1 MKNHRLTAFAVAAA
15 LSLTSVT
22 IASAGTVGAAV
33 PEPGTFALIGTGV
46 AALAAGAWW
55 RNRK

>member
-1 MKNHRLTAFAVAAA
+1 MKNSHVLGSLVLAAVCSLVMVSTAFA
-15 LSLTSVT
+15 
-22 IASAGTVGAAV
+22 GAPTRV
-33 PEPGTFALIGTGV
+33 PEPGTLGLIGTGV

>member
-1 MKNHRLTAFAVAAA
+1 MKNSRVLGSLLVAAVCSLVMASTAFAGEPAR
-15 LSLTSVT
+15 
-22 IASAGTVGAAV
+22 V
-33 PEPGTFALIGTGV
+33 PEPGTLGLIGTGV

>member
-1 MKNHRLTAFAVAAA
+1 MKKWALALVAGHSLGWASTVLAGGAV
-15 LSLTSVT
+15 TP
-22 IASAGTVGAAV
+22 V
-33 PEPGTFALIGTGV
+33 PEPGTLALIGTGV

>member
-1 MKNHRLTAFAVAAA
+1 MKKQSLNAFAIAAA
-15 LSLTSVT
+15 LSLASVT
-22 IASAGTVGAAV
+22 TASAGTVPGVV
-33 PEPGTFALIGTGV
+33 PEPGTLALIGTGV

>member
-1 MKNHRLTAFAVAAA
+1 MKKWGLILVAAHSLGWASTA
-15 LSLTSVT
+15 L
-22 IASAGTVGAAV
+22 AGAFVAPV
-33 PEPGTFALIGTGV
+33 PEPGTLALISTGV